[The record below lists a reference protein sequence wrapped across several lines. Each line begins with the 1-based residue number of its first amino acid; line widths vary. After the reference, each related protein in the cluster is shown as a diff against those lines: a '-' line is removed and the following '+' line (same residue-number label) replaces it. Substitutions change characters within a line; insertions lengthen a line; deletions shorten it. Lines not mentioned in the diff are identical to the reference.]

1 MSESLAGKSDSDV
14 LPEDGSRDAFG
25 DRTFFKV
32 AILVFLSILTY
43 LLLPSLSLVSI
54 GASIVLLLFLSHRR
68 ARFELGVGLVFFLL
82 VFAFIFHEVAGMLWP
97 FVFSFILGYLLEP
110 LVDVLGRYM
119 PRSVAIG
126 VIAILLLG
134 ALTLIGA
141 LLIPLVISEVWD
153 LVKRLPDYADY
164 FKELYGK
171 TENYLRAY
179 GYEGYA
185 SEIQQRVISKL
196 PEVGKLFADQTTSAL
211 RGLTSGIAALLNLL
225 MIPFLTYY
233 ILKDF
238 GRIKVVL
245 ANVFP
250 ERHRERILS
259 FVGSVD
265 AVLGQY
271 IRGQIMVSTFVAVLT
286 AIGLSLSGVRYAV
299 VLGLT
304 AGALNLIPYVGI
316 GSTFLISLFVAALDV
331 DSWVKC
337 VKVLIVFAI
346 VQGVE
351 GNFLSP
357 RVVGQRVGLH
367 PAWVIFALVISANLW
382 GFLGMLIA
390 IPVAAVVNIVVRLV
404 TTRYFDSAYYRA
416 GE

>member
-1 MSESLAGKSDSDV
+1 MAESPPSTAVDAI
-14 LPEDGSRDAFG
+14 PEQRG

-32 AILVFLSILTY
+32 AILVFLAFLTY
-43 LLLPSLSLVSI
+43 LLLPSLSPIPI
-54 GASIVLLLFLSHRR
+54 GASILLLLFLSHRR
-68 ARFELGVGLVFFLL
+68 ARFELGVGLVFFVLI
-82 VFAFIFHEVAGMLWP
+82 FAFIFHEVAGMLWP
-97 FVFSFILGYLLEP
+97 FVVSIILGYLLEP
-110 LVDVLGRYM
+110 LVGVLGKHM
-119 PRSVAIG
+119 PRSLAIR
-126 VIAILLLG
+126 VIALLLLG

-141 LLIPLVISEVWD
+141 LLVPLVISEVWD
-153 LVKRLPDYADY
+153 LVRRLPDYADY
-164 FKELYGK
+164 FRELYVRI
-171 TENYLRAY
+171 EDYLRAY

-185 SEIQQRVISKL
+185 SELQQRVIAKL

-211 RGLTSGIAALLNLL
+211 RGLTSRIAALLNLL

-238 GRIKVVL
+238 GRIKQVL
-245 ANVFP
+245 SEVFP
-250 ERHRERILS
+250 VRHRGRILN

-265 AVLGQY
+265 TVLGQY
-271 IRGQIMVSTFVAVLT
+271 IRGQIVVSTFVAALT
-286 AIGLSLSGVRYAV
+286 ALGLSLSGVRYAV

-316 GSTFLISLFVAALDV
+316 GTTLLISLFVAALDI
-331 DSWVKC
+331 DPWIKC
-337 VKVLIVFAI
+337 FKVLLVFLI
-346 VQGVE
+346 VQFVE

-382 GFLGMLIA
+382 GSLGMVIA
-390 IPVAAVVNIVVRLV
+390 IPGAAVVNIIVRLV
-404 TTRYFDSAYYRA
+404 STRYYESAYYSA

>member
-1 MSESLAGKSDSDV
+1 MSDPLPDQPEGRAASSDSV
-14 LPEDGSRDAFG
+14 
-25 DRTFFKV
+25 FFKV
-32 AILVFLSILTY
+32 SILVFLAILTY
-43 LLLPSLSLVSI
+43 LLLPSLSPVSI
-54 GASIVLLLFLSHRR
+54 GLSVFLLLLLSHRR
-68 ARFELGVGLVFFLL
+68 ARFELGVGLVLFVLI
-82 VFAFIFHEVAGMLWP
+82 FAFIFHEVAGMLWP

-110 LVDVLGRYM
+110 LVGVLGRYL
-119 PRSVAIG
+119 PRGVAIG
-126 VIAILLLG
+126 VIAVLLLG

-153 LVKRLPDYADY
+153 LVRRLPDYADY
-164 FKELYGK
+164 FRDLY
-171 TENYLRAY
+171 TRIEAYLSAY

-185 SEIQQRVISKL
+185 SELQQRVIGKL

-238 GRIKVVL
+238 SRIKQL
-245 ANVFP
+245 LSEAFP
-250 ERHRERILS
+250 ERHRERMLE
-259 FVGSVD
+259 FFHRVD
-265 AVLGQY
+265 TVLGQY
-271 IRGQIMVSTFVAVLT
+271 IRGQILVSTFVAVLT

-316 GSTFLISLFVAALDV
+316 ATTFLITLFVAALDT
-331 DSWVKC
+331 DPWVTC
-337 VKVLIVFAI
+337 LKVVIVFVV
-346 VQGVE
+346 VQGIE

-390 IPVAAVVNIVVRLV
+390 IPAAAVANIVIRLV
-404 TTRYFDSAYYRA
+404 TTRYFESSYYTT
-416 GE
+416 GKQP

>member
-1 MSESLAGKSDSDV
+1 MGAALSDQPDSGPPSREESSSY
-14 LPEDGSRDAFG
+14 G
-25 DRTFFKV
+25 DRPFFKV
-32 AILVFLSILTY
+32 TILVFLAFLTY
-43 LLLPSLSLVSI
+43 LLLPSISLVSI
-54 GASIVLLLFLSHRR
+54 GGSIVLLLFLSHRG
-68 ARFELGVGLVFFLL
+68 ARFELGVGLVFFVLI
-82 VFAFIFHEVAGMLWP
+82 FAFVFNEVAGMLWP
-97 FVFSFILGYLLEP
+97 FVFSFVLGYLLEP
-110 LVDVLGRYM
+110 LVGVLVRYM
-119 PRSVAIG
+119 PRSLAIG
-126 VIAILLLG
+126 VIAALLLG
-134 ALTLIGA
+134 TLTAIGA

-153 LVKRLPDYADY
+153 LVRRLPDYAGY
-164 FKELYGK
+164 FRDLYGRI
-171 TENYLRAY
+171 EEYLSVY

-211 RGLTSGIAALLNLL
+211 QGLTSGIAAFLNLL

-238 GRIKVVL
+238 ARIKSVL
-245 ANVFP
+245 ADVFP
-250 ERHRERILS
+250 ERHRERILD
-259 FVGSVD
+259 FIGSVD

-271 IRGQIMVSTFVAVLT
+271 IRGQIIVSTFVAVLT

-316 GSTFLISLFVAALDV
+316 GLTFLISLFVAAVDV
-331 DSWVKC
+331 EPWIKC
-337 VKVLIVFAI
+337 VKVLVVFVI

-357 RVVGQRVGLH
+357 RVVGKKVGLH

-390 IPVAAVVNIVVRLV
+390 IPVAAVVNIVIRLI
-404 TTRYFDSAYYRA
+404 TTRYFDSVYYRA